1 MNQSDKK
8 LSFYKRFQLSVMNNM
23 ATSSVLEKDSL
34 IYWRIRILF
43 VILFTGVLI
52 GTFVMVPVLT
62 NYIKKNMWGLVIF
75 DILVWLTGTILLLS
89 RSLSYTVR
97 AGIGALLLYVVGV
110 FILISLGPLS
120 GGPIWLF
127 SFAVLVGIYF
137 ESKAATMALIINAI
151 TLITIGILINGGI
164 ILKDVPF
171 FINLEAMIIAIAVF
185 MLLNSI
191 CAMSVVVMVKGLV
204 MSNKKE
210 RELVDDLKKE
220 RSHLTVTKKKLES
233 EIEERK
239 QAEAALKE
247 SERLYRILA
256 DNVSDN
262 IWTMDM
268 EMNFTYT
275 SPSVFQVRGYTVD
288 EATAQSLEE
297 TLTPASMEVARR
309 VIAEE
314 LELQNKGE
322 RPRDR
327 SRTIEAELFCKD
339 GSTVWTEIESNFIYG
354 INGQPEGIIGVTR
367 DITERKR
374 AENQLLRSKK
384 LASLG
389 DMVAGVAHEISTPLG
404 VSLMASSFLNDTT
417 NKLVKECNPGTES
430 PAFEKY
436 AKKALEASSII
447 LTNLERASDLLSSFK
462 HVAVDQVIEEKR
474 RFNLKTNIEDTL
486 SSLRPKYK
494 RTDHEVT
501 VECPDNIEMDNY
513 PGAFSQIITNLV
525 MNSLAHGFD
534 GIDHG
539 KITIKAEK
547 TGNMLLLTYRDT
559 GKGMD
564 GATLS
569 KLFDPFFTT
578 TRSQG
583 GIGLGMHIVYNL
595 VSKTLHGAIQCK
607 SLPGKGM
614 ECLIEIPVKNY
625 SDTTAV

>member
-8 LSFYKRFQLSVMNNM
+8 LSFYKRFQLSVMNSM
-23 ATSSVLEKDSL
+23 APSSDLEKDSL
-34 IYWRIRILF
+34 TYWRIRILF

-62 NYIKKNMWGLVIF
+62 NYIKKNMWGLVTF
-75 DILVWLTGTILLLS
+75 DLLVWLTGATLLFS
-89 RSLSYTVR
+89 RRLGYTVR
-97 AGIGALLLYVVGV
+97 AGIGALLLYIVGV
-110 FILISLGPLS
+110 FILLSLGPLS

-127 SFAVLVGIYF
+127 TFAVLVGIYF
-137 ESKAATMALIINAI
+137 DSKAAVIALVINTI
-151 TLITIGILINGGI
+151 TLTTIGVLIQAGI

-171 FINLEAMIIAIAVF
+171 FINLESMIIAIAVF

-204 MSNKKE
+204 LSNQKE
-210 RELVDDLKKE
+210 RALVNDLEKE
-220 RSHLTVTKKKLES
+220 QFRLTETKKTLEL

-268 EMNFTYT
+268 EMNFTFT
-275 SPSVFQVRGYTVD
+275 SPSVFQMRGYTVD
-288 EATAQSLEE
+288 EATAQALEE

-327 SRTIEAELFCKD
+327 SRTIEAELYCKD

-367 DITERKR
+367 DITERKST
-374 AENQLLRSKK
+374 ENQLLRSKK

-462 HVAVDQVIEEKR
+462 HVAVDQVVEEKR

-501 VECPDNIEMDNY
+501 VECPDNIEIDNY

-525 MNSLAHGFD
+525 MNSLTHGFE
-534 GIDHG
+534 GVEKG
-539 KITIKAEK
+539 RVTIKAEK
-547 TGNMLLLTYRDT
+547 NGSMLLFTYRDT

-614 ECLIEIPVKNY
+614 ECYIEIPIKND

>member
-1 MNQSDKK
+1 MNQTDKK
-8 LSFYKRFQLSVMNNM
+8 LGLYKRFQLSVMNNM
-23 ATSSVLEKDSL
+23 APSFDLEKDGL
-34 IYWRIRILF
+34 TYWRIRILF

-52 GTFVMVPVLT
+52 GTFVMVPVLA
-62 NYIKKNMWGLVIF
+62 NYIKKDMWGLVIF
-75 DILVWLTGTILLLS
+75 DTMVWLTGSILLFS
-89 RSLSYTVR
+89 PSLGYTVR
-97 AGIGALLLYVVGV
+97 AGVGALLLYIVGV

-127 SFAVLVGIYF
+127 AFAILVGIYF
-137 ESKAATMALIINAI
+137 ESKAAIMALIINAI
-151 TLITIGILINGGI
+151 TLTTIGMLIQKGI
-164 ILKDVPF
+164 ILQDVPF
-171 FINLEAMIIAIAVF
+171 FINLESMIIAIGVF
-185 MLLNSI
+185 ILLNSI
-191 CAMSVVVMVKGLV
+191 CSMSVVVMVKGLV
-204 MSNKKE
+204 LSNQKE
-210 RELVDDLKKE
+210 RALVDDLE
-220 RSHLTVTKKKLES
+220 IEQFHLTETKKKLES

-239 QAEAALKE
+239 QAEEALQE
-247 SERLYRILA
+247 SERLYRLLA

-262 IWTMDM
+262 IWSMDM

-275 SPSVFQVRGYTVD
+275 SPSVFQMRGYSVE
-288 EATAQSLEE
+288 EAKAQSLEE
-297 TLTPASMEVARR
+297 TMTPSSLEVATR

-314 LELQNKGE
+314 LELHNGGK
-322 RPRDR
+322 RPKDR
-327 SRTIEAELFCKD
+327 SRTIEAELYCKD
-339 GSTVWTEIESNFIYG
+339 GSTVWTEIEANFIYDG
-354 INGQPEGIIGVTR
+354 NGQPKGIIGVTR

-374 AENQLLRSKK
+374 TESQLLRSKK

-417 NKLVKECNPGTES
+417 NELVKQYSPEKES
-430 PAFEKY
+430 PEFEKY
-436 AKKALEASSII
+436 AKKALEASTII

-462 HVAVDQVIEEKR
+462 HVAIDQVVEEKR

-494 RTDHEVT
+494 RTNHTVT
-501 VECPDNIEMDNY
+501 VECPDNIETDNY

-525 MNSLAHGFD
+525 MNSLTHGFE
-534 GIDHG
+534 GIDQG
-539 KITIKAEK
+539 KITIKAKKNE
-547 TGNMLLLTYRDT
+547 NMLFFTYQDT

-578 TRSQG
+578 KRSKG

-595 VSKTLHGAIQCK
+595 VSKTLHGAIQCR

-614 ECLIEIPVKNY
+614 ECHIEIPLKNY
-625 SDTTAV
+625 SDNNAA

>member
-1 MNQSDKK
+1 
-8 LSFYKRFQLSVMNNM
+8 
-23 ATSSVLEKDSL
+23 
-34 IYWRIRILF
+34 
-43 VILFTGVLI
+43 
-52 GTFVMVPVLT
+52 
-62 NYIKKNMWGLVIF
+62 
-75 DILVWLTGTILLLS
+75 
-89 RSLSYTVR
+89 
-97 AGIGALLLYVVGV
+97 
-110 FILISLGPLS
+110 
-120 GGPIWLF
+120 
-127 SFAVLVGIYF
+127 
-137 ESKAATMALIINAI
+137 
-151 TLITIGILINGGI
+151 
-164 ILKDVPF
+164 
-171 FINLEAMIIAIAVF
+171 
-185 MLLNSI
+185 
-191 CAMSVVVMVKGLV
+191 VMVKGLV

-247 SERLYRILA
+247 SERLYRLLA
-256 DNVSDN
+256 DNISDN

-268 EMNFTYT
+268 ELNFTYS
-275 SPSVFQVRGYTVD
+275 SPSVFQMRGYSVE
-288 EATAQSLEE
+288 EAKAQALEE
-297 TLTPASMEVARR
+297 TMTPASLEVATR

-314 LELQNKGE
+314 LELHNKGE

-327 SRTIEAELFCKD
+327 SRTIEVELYCKD
-339 GSTVWTEIESNFIYG
+339 GSTVWTEIEANFIYG
-354 INGQPEGIIGVTR
+354 VDGQLEGIIGVTR
-367 DITERKR
+367 DITVRKST
-374 AENQLLRSKK
+374 ENQLLRSKK

-417 NKLVKECNPGTES
+417 NKLVKQCDPEKES
-430 PAFEKY
+430 PEFEKY

-486 SSLRPKYK
+486 SSLHPKYK

-501 VECPDNIEMDNY
+501 VECPDNIEIDNY

-534 GIDHG
+534 DIDHG

-547 TGNMLLLTYRDT
+547 TGHMLLLTYRDT

-578 TRSQG
+578 KRSQG

-614 ECLIEIPVKNY
+614 ECHIEIPVKNY
-625 SDTTAV
+625 FDTTAV